1 MHRSC
6 HRILALLLV
15 ASATAAA
22 SGPATEPTADEL
34 AMAAFWARME
44 SSADARMQAL
54 AMVAPFEALGG
65 PADLPARIDRWEASE
80 PDADA
85 VALLAALA
93 CGHDSASRLRALCD
107 RRDLLARWRKAD
119 PANAYPWL
127 IQAHRAQQ
135 SEDAQALQQAL
146 TGIGQSS
153 RIEDGYRL
161 ALSVLRDALA
171 ADSSFASMDRGNRA
185 VAAFGIAMAI
195 SMPAVQSISNLCPPT
210 PTDEALKAERATICM
225 HLGVLLFETPQTS
238 MLHAQLGGQ
247 IARDYAT
254 DEPERARRN
263 EALAAL
269 RSLGSALAADPLL
282 NPPAADDGG
291 VTPAPPELD
300 DYLQWVIA
308 EGEVA
313 AMLGWLKRREQT
325 AAAAARNPG
334 I

>member
-6 HRILALLLV
+6 QRILSLLL
-15 ASATAAA
+15 ALSGTAFA

-65 PADLPARIDRWEASE
+65 PADLPARIERWEASE

-93 CGHDSASRLRALCD
+93 CGYDSASRLRAMCD
-107 RRDLLARWRKAD
+107 RRDLLARWKQAD
-119 PANAYPWL
+119 PSNAYPWL

-161 ALSVLRDALA
+161 ALVVLRDALA
-171 ADSSFASMDRGNRA
+171 ADSSFASMDRGHRA

-195 SMPAVQSISNLCPPT
+195 SIPAVQSITNLCPPT
-210 PTDEALKAERATICM
+210 PTDDALKTERTAICS
-225 HLGVLLFETPQTS
+225 HLGALLFDTPETS

-247 IARDYAT
+247 IARDYAE
-254 DEPERARRN
+254 DEEERARRN

-269 RSLGSALAADPLL
+269 RSLGTALATDPLL
-282 NPPAADDGG
+282 SPPAVDDGG
-291 VTPAPPELD
+291 PTPAPAELD

-313 AMLGWLKRREQT
+313 AMLGWLKRREQG
-325 AAAAARNPG
+325 ADEARQNPG